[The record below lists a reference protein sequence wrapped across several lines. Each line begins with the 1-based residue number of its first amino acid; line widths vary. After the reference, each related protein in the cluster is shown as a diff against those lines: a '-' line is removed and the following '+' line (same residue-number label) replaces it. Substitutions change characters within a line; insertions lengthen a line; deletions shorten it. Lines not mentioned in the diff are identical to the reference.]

1 MRPGRP
7 PAGVKQVEKLE
18 GPRAQKRRLRMIL
31 ETLTG
36 ERSVSEACA
45 ELEVSEA
52 RFHVLRRQA
61 LQGALEALEPGQAG
75 RPRKAEPEEPG
86 RVEELERELKE
97 TKIDLQAALVRTELA
112 VAMPHLMKRSLAEKK
127 GDRAARRRLA
137 RRTRKG

>member
-1 MRPGRP
+1 
-7 PAGVKQVEKLE
+7 VKQVEGLE
-18 GPRAQKRRLRMIL
+18 GPRAQKRRLRVIL

-36 ERSVSEACA
+36 ERSVAEACA

-86 RVEELERELKE
+86 RIEELERELKE

-112 VAMPHLMKRSLAEKK
+112 VAMPHLVKKSLAGKK
-127 GDRAARRRLA
+127 GGRAARRRLA
-137 RRTRKG
+137 RKREKGR